1 MADWRARLAALVRFG
16 NDLPEPMNGFR
27 GRPPTGRPWPRGLPS
42 RPALVEFY
50 NLCDGGQFFFW
61 DFLPLR
67 RVKAEAAA
75 FRGWPDR
82 PGDPAADMRYL
93 LLAYDPDSF
102 ALLWDSER
110 DEVFPYKHEAQSDC
124 PRGTPFA
131 AFVQE
136 LFAPE
141 LAADALPDLWVATL
155 RHLDGLG
162 EAARGR

>member
-1 MADWRARLAALVRFG
+1 MVDWRDRLTALVRFG
-16 NDLPEPMNGFR
+16 KDLPEPMNCFR
-27 GRPPTGRPWPRGLPS
+27 ARPPTGRSWPRGLPS
-42 RPALVEFY
+42 CPALAEFY
-50 NLCDGGQFFFW
+50 ALCDGGQFFCW

-82 PGDPAADMRYL
+82 PGDRTADMRHL

-102 ALLWDSER
+102 ALLWDSEK
-110 DEVFPYKHEAQSDC
+110 DEVIQYKQDAQSHY

-131 AFVQE
+131 AFVKE

-141 LAADALPDLWVATL
+141 LAADELPDLWVATL
-155 RHLDGLG
+155 RHLDGLA
-162 EAARGR
+162 EPNAAP